1 MPHHPLP
8 SPMLFANGPVFGQP
22 HESAVLAHGGLLTV
36 GPEDAIGDAAPKDTT
51 RIDLAGRMLV
61 PGFQDAHVHPAMGG
75 LMRLQCNLEPAGD
88 PDEALSIIARYVTD
102 HPDVPWIR
110 GGGWRYRW
118 YQGGNP
124 KSSVLDQLTDRPV
137 YLEVADGHSGW
148 ANSAAMQA
156 AGIDADTPDP
166 PDGIIVRDTTG
177 RPSGTL
183 HEGAMRLIERIL
195 PPDSAADLDSAI
207 LESQNY
213 LFSLGITAWQDAWVT
228 EQYHDAYRRLDQS
241 GALQA
246 RVRGALWWDRERG
259 IEQLD
264 EIRSRAAESGERY
277 IPGTVKLMLDGVC
290 ENFTASML
298 EPYRTESGELTENHG
313 IDFIAARELR
323 DIVVAIDA
331 AGMQCHFHA
340 LGDRAVRSALDAIE
354 AARAVN
360 GMRDTRPHLAHLQM
374 IDPADIPRFARLEAT
389 ANIQP
394 LWACAEETMLDLTI
408 PFLPPDRVG
417 LQYPFGSLE
426 RAGTRLAMG
435 SDWSV
440 STPDVLDQVSV
451 AVTRTR
457 PERGA
462 TEPFLPDERIGLDSA
477 LTAVTA
483 GSAYVNF
490 FDHDSGAIRTG
501 MRADLAILSDDPTKV
516 DTISDVTVDLT
527 VVGGRVVHHASTTS
541 TQRS

>member
-1 MPHHPLP
+1 MPHDSLVP
-8 SPMLFANGPVFGQP
+8 PMLFSNGPVFGQP
-22 HESAVLAHGGLLTV
+22 NGSAVLASGGLLTV
-36 GPEDAIGDAAPKDTT
+36 GPEDAIADTAPKDTT
-51 RIDLAGRMLV
+51 RIDLGGRLLV

-75 LMRLQCNLEPAGD
+75 MMRLRCNLEPAGG
-88 PDEALSIIARYVTD
+88 PEEAARIIASYVAD

-118 YQGGNP
+118 YRGGNP
-124 KSSVLDQLTDRPV
+124 ESSVLDSITDRPV

-148 ANSAAMQA
+148 ANSAAMHA
-156 AGIDADTPDP
+156 AGIDSDTPDP
-166 PDGIIVRDTTG
+166 PDGIIVRDSTG
-177 RPSGTL
+177 SPSGTL
-183 HEGAMRLIERIL
+183 HEGAMRLIEHVL
-195 PPDSAADLDSAI
+195 PSDSEADLDSAI
-207 LESQNY
+207 LESQDY
-213 LFSLGITAWQDAWVT
+213 LFSLGITAWHDAWIT

-264 EIRSRAAESGERY
+264 DIRARAAESSDHY

-298 EPYRTESGELTENHG
+298 EPYRTDSGGITDNHG
-313 IDFIAARELR
+313 IDFIAPGELR

-331 AGMQCHFHA
+331 AGIQCHFHA

-354 AARAVN
+354 AARTVN
-360 GMRDTRPHLAHLQM
+360 GVRDNRPHLAHLQM
-374 IDPADIPRFARLEAT
+374 IDPADIPRFAQLGAT

-394 LWACAEETMLDLTI
+394 LWACAEQTMLDLTI

-426 RAGTRLAMG
+426 RAGARLAMG

-440 STPDVLDQVSV
+440 STPDVLDQIAV

-462 TEPFLPDERIGLDSA
+462 TEPFLPEERISLDSA
-477 LTAVTA
+477 LTAITA

-501 MRADLAILSDDPTKV
+501 MRADLAVLSDDPAEV

-527 VVGGRVVHHASTTS
+527 VVGGRVVHRASTAS